1 MKRHGNL
8 YPRVIDK
15 ENLLKAHR
23 NARKGKRYYQDVIRV
38 DRNEKAYIDRLH
50 RLLADKTFTTAPY
63 EVFRITEPK
72 ERLISKLPYFPDR
85 IVHHAVMQVCQ
96 PIWDKMFIYDTYAA
110 TPGKG
115 IHAGMARL
123 RHFLKDRS
131 QTTYCLKMD
140 IAQFYPSVKHDILMS
155 IIRRKIKCPDTL
167 WLLEDVVRSV
177 PGGIGLPIGNYLS
190 QYLSNIYLD
199 PFDHWIKEVLH
210 LKYYLRY
217 CDDAVVL
224 HHDKVYLHDVWRQIA
239 EYLEEQ
245 LRLKLNQKTQL
256 FPVVARGIDFLGYK
270 TYHGFSLLRKSAKQN
285 LAAKVREIEN
295 CADSLSPQHVVS
307 SVMSYMGWLKH
318 CNAYHLTSRYILKN
332 QAVLDAMTT
341 ASRQLNINN
350 PLDQYMEGNYATIRR

>member
-8 YPRVIDK
+8 YPRVIHK
-15 ENLLKAHR
+15 ENLLKAHH

-38 DRNEKAYIDRLH
+38 DRNDEAYIDRLY
-50 RLLADKTFTTAPY
+50 RLLAGKTFTTARY

-115 IHAGMARL
+115 LHAGIARL

-131 QTTYCLKMD
+131 QTAYCLKMD
-140 IAQFYPSVKHDILMS
+140 IAQFYPSVNHDILMD
-155 IIRRKIKCPDTL
+155 ILRRKIKCADTL

-177 PGGIGLPIGNYLS
+177 PGGVGLPIGNYLS

-199 PFDHWIKEVLH
+199 PFDHWIKEDLH
-210 LKYYLRY
+210 LKYYIRY
-217 CDDAVVL
+217 CDDAVIL
-224 HHDKVYLHDVWRQIA
+224 HRDKAYLHDLWHQIS
-239 EYLEEQ
+239 EYLKEQ
-245 LRLKLNQKTQL
+245 LHLELNRKTQL
-256 FPVVARGIDFLGYK
+256 FPVAARGIDFLGYK
-270 TYHGFSLLRKSAKQN
+270 TYHDFSLLRKSAKKN
-285 LAAKVREIEN
+285 LAAKVSQIEKGT
-295 CADSLSPQHVVS
+295 DSLAPQHVVS

-318 CNAYHLTSRYILKN
+318 CNAWNLTNRYILKN
-332 QAVLDAMTT
+332 QILLDAVSA
-341 ASRQLNINN
+341 ASRQLSIKN
-350 PLDQYMEGNYATIRR
+350 PLDQYMEGDHAPIRC